1 MYRFPNYS
9 RKQPRAVYWRT
20 FIRSQDCA
28 PASACSKPT
37 QRRFLHIPI
46 LTPST
51 TGFTTGIHC
60 IMWSFV
66 AGISAFPSDFA
77 VRQSRS
83 THMASY
89 KWEGIQEVTTS
100 QKQPRESLNATV
112 GEDSSGITDWT
123 LAQIFHTCCGGVSS
137 QEERLICQSGIGS
150 LFWIP
155 CSPKIPPRPGVG
167 VSVSCCFTVPV
178 SLSVSLHSHHSLWGA
193 LSLVPC
199 RYKTILG
206 ITLPQPFY
214 FNNLNRKP
222 PAISKWRK

>member
-37 QRRFLHIPI
+37 QRRFLHILI

-51 TGFTTGIHC
+51 TGFTTGILC
-60 IMWSFV
+60 VMWSFV

-112 GEDSSGITDWT
+112 REDSSGITDWT

-150 LFWIP
+150 LCWIP
-155 CSPKIPPRPGVG
+155 CSPKIPPRPGGGWGVG
-167 VSVSCCFTVPV
+167 CVSVSCCFTVLSACL
-178 SLSVSLHSHHSLWGA
+178 SLST
-193 LSLVPC
+193 P
-199 RYKTILG
+199 TILCG
-206 ITLPQPFY
+206 GHYLWYHAGTRL
-214 FNNLNRKP
+214 
-222 PAISKWRK
+222 SWV